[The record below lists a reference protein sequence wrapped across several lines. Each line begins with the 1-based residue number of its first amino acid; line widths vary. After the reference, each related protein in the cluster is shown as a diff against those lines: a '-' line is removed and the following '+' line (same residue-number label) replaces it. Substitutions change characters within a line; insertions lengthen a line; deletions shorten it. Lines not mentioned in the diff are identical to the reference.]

1 MSSTWRSRVERILH
15 RGEIAGICLTITLLF
30 LVEFCFVY
38 WLHRIPTPD
47 AAQAL
52 PTFIAMPPWYHH
64 PRFEVTLLLTI
75 VAGLLFSICQTL
87 WDLRRKRTDVE
98 SWRRAAQTLKLRVRT
113 TISVM
118 ALAGCE
124 LALVSWF
131 RS

>member
-1 MSSTWRSRVERILH
+1 MNATWKLRVERILH
-15 RGEIAGICLTITLLF
+15 RGEIAAICLTTTLLF
-30 LVEFCFVY
+30 IVEFCFVY

-47 AAQAL
+47 AAETL
-52 PTFIAMPPWYHH
+52 PAFIAMPPWYHR

-87 WDLRRKRTDVE
+87 WDLRRRRTDVE
-98 SWRRAAQTLKLRVRT
+98 SWQRVTQCAKQRVRT

-124 LALVSWF
+124 LALVTWL